1 MEPFYYKESLD
12 SETQFDS
19 FTDDGDYTDQDL
31 GN

>member
-19 FTDDGDYTDQDL
+19 FSNDVFDTDTDF